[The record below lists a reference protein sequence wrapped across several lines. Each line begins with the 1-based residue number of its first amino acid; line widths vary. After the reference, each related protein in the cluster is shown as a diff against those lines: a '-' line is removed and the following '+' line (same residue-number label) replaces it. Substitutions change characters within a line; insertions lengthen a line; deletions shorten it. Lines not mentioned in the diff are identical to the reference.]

1 MKKLLIH
8 LVKYINHFTNERV
21 TAETEAKQI
30 LQYMLL
36 KNSTVHSIEIFES
49 LESQF
54 KAEMIRRQ
62 EEAYKICRAVNEK
75 YKPQPI
81 KPQVYDFNFDKPL
94 SEINVDFAEVK
105 AS

>member
-1 MKKLLIH
+1 MKKLLMH

-21 TAETEAKQI
+21 SAESEAKQI

-36 KNSTVHSIEIFES
+36 KNSTFHSIEIFES

-54 KAEMIRRQ
+54 KAEMMRRQ
-62 EEAYKICRAVNEK
+62 EESYKVCRAVNEK

-81 KPQVYDFNFDKPL
+81 KPRIYDPNFDKSL
-94 SEINVDFAEVK
+94 NELEVK
-105 AS
+105 FN